1 MMNRKLAFALLGL
14 LLLSISTGQF
24 NSKAVL
30 GAEPNQQTIPTRTPT
45 PAPAT
50 ATPSGGGGNNG
61 GATSPTPTSTAA
73 TTSGPTATSTLL
85 PVNIAPTP
93 VGGFLPTAVPCGA
106 SPTIQTLGATN
117 VRSGPGLAYSV
128 IGDLVFLEVR
138 YIVGRAETAEWWL
151 IQFNNG
157 ELGWVANEVVTV
169 QGYTP
174 IVPIVEA
181 PPLNGVTP
189 TPGALWNPTPPP
201 FCTVTPAP
209 TDTAT
214 AVPTEPAA
222 ELAEAAATATLPPTA
237 PPPTEAR
244 PTSTPIVQATAVP
257 LSPTIAPATADTGDS
272 VGSSGALG
280 LILIGAALILGVG
293 IYAFARQR
301 SS

>member
-1 MMNRKLAFALLGL
+1 MKNNYLLFCIVFLLGTVAFFYGSDL
-14 LLLSISTGQF
+14 PTAYSA
-24 NSKAVL
+24 NSS
-30 GAEPNQQTIPTRTPT
+30 QTIPTRTPT

-50 ATPSGGGGNNG
+50 ATPSGGGNNNG
-61 GATSPTPTSTAA
+61 GNNPTPTSTAEA
-73 TTSGPTATSTLL
+73 SSGPTATSTLL

-117 VRSGPGLAYSV
+117 VRSGPGLAYDV

-157 ELGWVANEVVTV
+157 QLGWVANDVVIV

-174 IVPIVEA
+174 IVPIVEV

-209 TDTAT
+209 TNTAT
-214 AVPTEPAA
+214 AVPTEAAA
-222 ELAEAAATATLPPTA
+222 EVAEAAATATLPPTE
-237 PPPTEAR
+237 PPPTEMR

-257 LSPTIAPATADTGDS
+257 LSPTIAPTTAETDDS
-272 VGSSGALG
+272 ASSGALG

-293 IYAFARQR
+293 IYAFAKLRR
-301 SS
+301 G